1 MLSSLRLN
9 IAVLWAC
16 LMFLTGCFGNLDYK
30 LYDEYKLVS
39 PKTVYLA
46 PIEWTAPDS
55 KSKDIATEF
64 LSSLIKEKL
73 EKLGYTTTDSMDGA
87 DVYLHTTV
95 THWKEKLFPTYGALK
110 IGFIFQMTSAKE
122 LPESAKTPVLWKA
135 EFKSKDF
142 DIRLDTEQM
151 EMGIIKAFEPRLER
165 AVDTSFSTLPE
176 VKFIKEEKK
185 FFDWLP

>member
-1 MLSSLRLN
+1 MVSKVSLN
-9 IAVLWAC
+9 IIGLGIC
-16 LMFLTGCFGNLDYK
+16 LGFLTGCFGNLDYK
-30 LYDEYKLVS
+30 LHDEYKVLS
-39 PKTVYLA
+39 PKIIYQA
-46 PIEWTAPDS
+46 PIEWTASAS
-55 KSKDIATEF
+55 KSKEAAVGF
-64 LSSLIKEKL
+64 LNFLIKEKL
-73 EKLGYTTTDSMDGA
+73 ENLGYTVIDSMDGA
-87 DVYLHTTV
+87 DAYLHTTV

-110 IGFIFQMTSAKE
+110 IGFNFQMTSAVD
-122 LPESAKTPVLWKA
+122 LPEPAKTSVIWNA